1 MKPAYLL
8 DTNVLSDLVRRPH
21 GVITRRISLEGEDNV
36 CTSIIVASE
45 LRFGAS
51 KRGSEQLTRQL
62 DLVLSTIQV
71 LPFEAPSDHHYAK
84 IRVYLEERGTPIGPN
99 DMLIAAQALALDCT
113 LVTGNVREFS
123 RVPGLKVDDW
133 SVTSP

>member
-8 DTNVLSDLVRRPH
+8 DTNVVSDLIRHPH
-21 GVITRRISLEGEDNV
+21 GVITKRISLEGEDNV

-45 LRFGAS
+45 LRFGAL
-51 KRGSEQLTRQL
+51 KRSSEQLTRQL

-71 LPFEAPSDHHYAK
+71 MPFEAPADSLYGK
-84 IRVYLEERGTPIGPN
+84 LRVYLEKRGTPIGPN

-113 LVTGNVREFS
+113 LVTRNVREFS
-123 RVPGLKVDDW
+123 RVPELKVDDW
-133 SVTSP
+133 QN

>member
-8 DTNVLSDLVRRPH
+8 DTNVVSDLIRHPH
-21 GVITRRISLEGEDNV
+21 GVITKRISLEGEDNV

-45 LRFGAS
+45 LRFGAHKRSS
-51 KRGSEQLTRQL
+51 KQLTRQL

-71 LPFEAPSDHHYAK
+71 MPFEAPADRLYGK
-84 IRVYLEERGTPIGPN
+84 LRVYLEERGTPIGPY

-113 LVTGNVREFS
+113 IVTRNVREFS
-123 RVPGLKVDDW
+123 RVPELKVDDW
-133 SVTSP
+133 QN

>member
-8 DTNVLSDLVRRPH
+8 DTNVLSDLIRRPH

-45 LRFGAS
+45 LRFGAR

-62 DLVLSTIQV
+62 DLVLSAIQV
-71 LPFEAPSDHHYAK
+71 MPFEAPADRLYGK
-84 IRVYLEERGTPIGPN
+84 IRVDLEKRGAPIGPN
-99 DMLIAAQALALDCT
+99 DMFIAAQALALDCT
-113 LVTGNVREFS
+113 LVTRNVREFS

-133 SVTSP
+133 SG

>member
-21 GVITRRISLEGEDNV
+21 GVITSRISLEGEDNV

-45 LRFGAS
+45 LRFGAR
-51 KRGSEQLTRQL
+51 KRGSKQLTRQL
-62 DLVLSTIQV
+62 DLVLSAIQV
-71 LPFEAPSDHHYAK
+71 MPFEAPADRLYGK
-84 IRVYLEERGTPIGPN
+84 IRVDLEKRGTPIGPN
-99 DMLIAAQALALDCT
+99 DMFIAAQALALDCT
-113 LVTGNVREFS
+113 LVTRNVREFS

-133 SVTSP
+133 SG